1 MEENQ
6 VDTAGSSTTPEQ
18 VQEREYTPIELK
30 AIDQGW
36 IPKEEFDGDES
47 EFIDAPEFVRRG
59 ELFKKIET
67 QSKELKAV
75 RNALEAFKQHH
86 SKVKEAEYNRALKS
100 LQDARKQAF
109 VDGEHERAFAIEEK
123 IDEIKLEKEAIVKEA
138 EPVQVDDG
146 EYTEQF
152 QAWVEKNSWYENNR
166 VMRKAADALG
176 LELHK
181 EGYSPAEVLK
191 LVEKE
196 IKKEFKHKFEVPTK
210 TTPSVEGTTRGGSR
224 ADSFQ
229 MTADERDIMRKIVAT
244 GVMSE
249 ADYIKEL
256 KATRKQ

>member
-1 MEENQ
+1 MQENQ
-6 VDTAGSSTTPEQ
+6 VDTTPEPSGEQ
-18 VQEREYTPIELK
+18 VQEREYSPVELK

-36 IPKEEFDGDES
+36 IPKEEFDGDEA

-59 ELFKKIET
+59 ELFRKIET

-109 VDGEHERAFAIEEK
+109 VDGEHDRAFAIEEK
-123 IDEIKLEKEAIVKEA
+123 IDEIKLEKESIVKEA
-138 EPVQVDDG
+138 APVQVDDG
-146 EYTEQF
+146 EYTAQF
-152 QAWVEKNSWYENNR
+152 QSWVEKNSWYENNR

-176 LELHK
+176 LELHN
-181 EGYSPAEVLK
+181 EGMTPTEVLK
-191 LVEKE
+191 AVERE
-196 IKKEFKHKFEVPTK
+196 IKKEFKHKFEVPNK
-210 TTPSVEGTTRGGSR
+210 SPSVEGTTRGGSR
-224 ADSFQ
+224 SGSFE
-229 MTADERDIMRKIVAT
+229 MTPDERDIMRKIVAT